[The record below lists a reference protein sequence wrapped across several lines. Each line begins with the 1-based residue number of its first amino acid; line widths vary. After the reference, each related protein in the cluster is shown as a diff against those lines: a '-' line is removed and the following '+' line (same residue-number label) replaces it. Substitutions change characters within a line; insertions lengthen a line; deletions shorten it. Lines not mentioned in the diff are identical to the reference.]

1 MPLGSGPKKLNFLGQ
16 DIAFKLE
23 KKIKGDE
30 DF

>member
-23 KKIKGDE
+23 KKITDDE